1 MSAREVPATA
11 EEPRVVYQMS
21 PEHRRIFI
29 GLLIGMFVASIS
41 QTIVGPAMP
50 QIVADL
56 GGMAHYSWVATA
68 AFLTSAVVVPVV
80 GKLSDL
86 YGRKSFYLGG
96 LIVFLLGSVVSGL
109 AGNFWVLVAGRAI
122 QGAGMGTLMPLSQT
136 IIGDIIPPRARGKYQ
151 GFMGAVFGVTSIA
164 GPIVGGLITDQLG
177 WRWLFFAALPVGLIA
192 AFFIGRFMHLPFQ
205 RRDAKVDVAGM
216 ITLTIALVAILL
228 ATSWGGTTYP
238 WTSTLILGLYAVGA
252 VFLVGFI
259 LIELRAPEPMLPLR
273 LFRSGVFSWSNVAA
287 LGVAMVMFGSLIYIP
302 VYAQGVMGVNATESG
317 MILVPMMLGMIVM
330 GIVTG
335 LLITRTGRYKVFM
348 LTGVV
353 LMIVGVWLLTR
364 LAVGDSPWELF
375 GAMTVLGVG
384 LGMAMQQYT
393 LVVQN
398 IVSPQDMGV
407 ATATTQFSRNI
418 GSTVGIAVYGSIMTS
433 GLAAAVGR
441 HLPPSLREEAAA
453 QADDLDV
460 GVLLDPGATS
470 RVPPVMADALRSGL
484 ADQLHDAFL
493 IGLPILALVLIATA
507 LIRHVPLRQTVHTN
521 EEAQRELLDTMA
533 SSSTDR

>member
-1 MSAREVPATA
+1 MTATSTRSVGQDEPPVAYTMSA
-11 EEPRVVYQMS
+11 
-21 PEHRRIFI
+21 EHRRIFL
-29 GLLIGMFVASIS
+29 GLMLGMFVASIS

-68 AFLTSAVVVPVV
+68 AFLTSAVVVPII

-96 LIVFLLGSVVSGL
+96 LIVFLIGSIVSGL
-109 AGNFWVLVAGRAI
+109 AGNFWILVAGRAI

-164 GPIVGGLITDQLG
+164 GPIVGGLITDHWG
-177 WRWLFFAALPVGLIA
+177 WRWLFFAAIPVGLVA
-192 AFFIGRFMHLPFQ
+192 VFFIGRFMHMPFE

-216 ITLTIALVAILL
+216 VTLTISMVAILL

-238 WTSTLILGLYAVGA
+238 WSSARIIGLYAVGA
-252 VFLVGFI
+252 LCLSAFVFV
-259 LIELRAPEPMLPLR
+259 ELRASEPMLPLR
-273 LFRSGVFSWSNVAA
+273 LFRSGVFTWSNVAA

-335 LLITRTGRYKVFM
+335 LLITKTGRYKVFM
-348 LTGVV
+348 LAGVV
-353 LMIVGVWLLTR
+353 LMATGVWLLTR
-364 LAVGDSPWELF
+364 LTIGDSPTELF
-375 GAMTVLGVG
+375 VAMTVLGIG

-398 IVSPQDMGV
+398 IVNPQDMGV

-418 GSTVGIAVYGSIMTS
+418 GSTVGIAIYGSIMTS
-433 GLAAAVGR
+433 GLAVAVGR
-441 HLPPSLREEAAA
+441 YLPPGLRAEVANRAE
-453 QADDLDV
+453 DLDV
-460 GVLLDPGATS
+460 GALLNSSGAEVS
-470 RVPPVMADALRSGL
+470 PVMADALRAGL
-484 ADQLHDAFL
+484 ADQLHEAFL
-493 IGLPILALVLIATA
+493 IGLPILALVFIATA
-507 LIRHVPLRQTVHTN
+507 LIRHVPLRQTLHTN
-521 EEAQRELLDTMA
+521 EDAQRELLDTMG
-533 SSSTDR
+533 SSRTNR